1 MKNELQALKRAD
13 EELGQLIRR
22 DATMRAQLL
31 EATLKQA
38 AVERDVERQATSE
51 DFDPARATELSRRL
65 TEARE
70 ARRII
75 ELAATHLADEV
86 PGAKIRCAAAERECA
101 KVHAR
106 ATSAELDAACRK
118 FLRANAAELARLTQ
132 LLNVAAAADAR
143 AEFGPDRRA
152 APLPVDQLFQGA
164 LFEALLDELGHD
176 EAFQGKCVPEDRN
189 LAHKA
194 ENLTPGERS
203 ICHGNQHNPAA
214 AIRELLAAAEPHEPE
229 PDSPQVLA
237 QRVAFLNDRLR
248 RVDSELERIDSRT
261 KRFAGHFV
269 NPHAATDKAERER
282 LVAMRDDLDA
292 QRDAA
297 QQQLMAMQEAA

>member
-13 EELGQLIRR
+13 EELGKLIRR
-22 DATMRAQLL
+22 EEVMRAQLL

-86 PGAKIRCAAAERECA
+86 PCAKIRCAAAERECA

-118 FLRANAAELARLTQ
+118 FLRSNAAELARLTQ
-132 LLNVAAAADAR
+132 LLNAAAAADAR

-152 APLPVDQLFQGA
+152 ALLPVDQLLQGA

-176 EAFQGKCVPEDRN
+176 EAFQGKCVPEDRS

-194 ENLTPGERS
+194 ENLTPGERA
-203 ICHGNQHNPAA
+203 ICHGNQHNTEA
-214 AIRELLAAAEPHEPE
+214 AIRELRAAAETHEPE
-229 PDSPQVLA
+229 PDSPQILA
-237 QRVAFLNDRLR
+237 QRLAYLTGKLQ
-248 RVDSELERIDSRT
+248 RVDNDLEQIDARA
-261 KRFAGHFV
+261 KRFANHLV
-269 NPHAATDKAERER
+269 NPHAASDKAERER
-282 LVAMRDDLDA
+282 LTALRKELDA
-292 QRDAA
+292 QREAA
-297 QQQLMAMQEAA
+297 QQEFTATQEAA